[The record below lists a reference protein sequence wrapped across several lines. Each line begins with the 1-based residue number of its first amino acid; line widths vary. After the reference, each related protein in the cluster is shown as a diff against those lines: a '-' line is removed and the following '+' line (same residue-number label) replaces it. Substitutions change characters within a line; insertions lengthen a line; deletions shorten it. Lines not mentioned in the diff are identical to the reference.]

1 MTLYSFTSV
10 KQTDELK
17 EKKKGMQRGSPISVV
32 KGSDVISSKLK
43 LMYVGSAIYLL

>member
-17 EKKKGMQRGSPISVV
+17 EKKGMQRGSPISIV
-32 KGSDVISSKLK
+32 KGSDVISCKLK
-43 LMYVGSAIYLL
+43 FMYAESAKYLL

>member
-17 EKKKGMQRGSPISVV
+17 EKKGMQRGSPISAL
-32 KGSDVISSKLK
+32 KRSDVISSKLK
-43 LMYVGSAIYLL
+43 LMYVDSAMYLL